1 MISSESAV
9 NILLARRDEF
19 LGFLARRVPDRAL
32 AEDLLQSALATAVT
46 HSQDVEDQEKLVP
59 WFYRVLRN
67 AVIDEARRR
76 GTQERAAEA
85 YALEP
90 AEAAPDANT
99 CPCVMHA
106 KARLKPS
113 YAAALDGVVV
123 GEQSLAGFAE
133 AEGIST
139 TNAGV
144 RAHRAREALRE
155 EVERTCGTC
164 AQGGGCFDC
173 QCEH

>member
-1 MISSESAV
+1 MVFSESAV
-9 NILLARRDEF
+9 NVLLARRDEF

-46 HSQDVEDQEKLVP
+46 QVQTVEDPEKLVP

-90 AEAAPDANT
+90 AEAAPNLNT

-113 YAAALDGVVV
+113 YVAALDGVVV
-123 GEQSLAGFAE
+123 GEQSLARFAE

-139 TNAGV
+139 INAGV

-173 QCEH
+173 RCEH